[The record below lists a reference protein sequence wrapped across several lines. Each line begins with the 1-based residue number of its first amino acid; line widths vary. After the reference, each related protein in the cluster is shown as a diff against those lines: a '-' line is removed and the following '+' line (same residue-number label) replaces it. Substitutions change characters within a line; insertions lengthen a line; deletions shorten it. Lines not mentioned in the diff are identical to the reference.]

1 MEVIIHQIKKQ
12 DFNTARKFAIEG
24 MHLRWHVKRKIALYL
39 YSKYFWCGEISK
51 ATRAYGAYIGDNL
64 VGVLLVKMK
73 GEKTVYHMPVRKK
86 VINIFKKLIG
96 FFYDGASGAYDSV
109 NREMLKSF
117 QKRNISDGELNFFA
131 VNPEIKGKGIG
142 SKLLNRLQEDEA
154 GKRIFLYTDSGSTYQ
169 FYEHRGFQM
178 EECREVELNFGK
190 RKVPLTC
197 YLFSK
202 IL

>member
-1 MEVIIHQIKKQ
+1 MEVIIHQIEKR
-12 DFNTARKFAIEG
+12 DFNAARKFAIEG
-24 MHLRWHVKRKIALYL
+24 MHLRWYVKGKIALYL
-39 YSKYFWCGEISK
+39 YSKYFWYGEISK

-64 VGVLLVKMK
+64 VGVLLAKMK
-73 GEKTVYHMPVRKK
+73 GEKPVYPMPIRKK
-86 VINIFKKLIG
+86 IIAVFKKLIG
-96 FFYDGASGAYDSV
+96 FFGKGSSGAYDSV
-109 NREMLKSF
+109 NCEMLNAF

-142 SKLLNRLQEDEA
+142 SKLLGCLQEDEA
-154 GKRIFLYTDSGSTYQ
+154 GKYIYLFTDSGSTYQ

-178 EECREVELNFGK
+178 EERREVELDFGK